1 MNLVLNKQTARQIIT
16 MVSMCSYCRR
26 TKQTLFPV
34 KMTIA
39 TKKGFISVN
48 HTPPE
53 LQLTVSMILHAHCP
67 VYLCVCGK
75 IMGYVLFLCVLCQPR
90 HSGRLAANQ
99 TLPWPS
105 SLATLTSWP
114 PNKPWPVKNAIN
126 NASSHNTHTL
136 KQTHIYHATIRKSLY
151 RHTQKVT
158 NPRTNRFCH
167 ELTEWIYMGSQAL
180 CLINFFSWLMPIKY
194 FKAFKK

>member
-39 TKKGFISVN
+39 TKKKALYPLIT
-48 HTPPE
+48 H
-53 LQLTVSMILHAHCP
+53 LQSCSWQFPWSYMHIVLCI
-67 VYLCVCGK
+67 CVCVVK
-75 IMGYVLFLCVLCQPR
+75 SWVMCYFSVLCQPR

-126 NASSHNTHTL
+126 NASSHDTHTL

-167 ELTEWIYMGSQAL
+167 ELTVLIYMGSQAL
-180 CLINFFSWLMPIKY
+180 CLIIFFSWLMPIKY